1 MMSRSSRPSS
11 LQRWTI
17 VAAALAVCGAAPAET
32 PDNAKPSARTRPA
45 PVESMARITD
55 GSPKST
61 LKCWQEGR
69 LIFESN
75 GVSMPDGAAGAAV
88 AIKGANGRTVQ
99 LLDMRQGLCI
109 LERSNG

>member
-17 VAAALAVCGAAPAET
+17 VAAALAVWGAAPAEML
-32 PDNAKPSARTRPA
+32 DKAKPSAKTRPT
-45 PVESMARITD
+45 PVESMARIADDT
-55 GSPKST
+55 PKST

-75 GVSMPDGAAGAAV
+75 GVSMPDGAAAA
-88 AIKGANGRTVQ
+88 AIKGANGRTVH
-99 LLDMRQGLCI
+99 LLEMHQGLCI